1 MRKVQLSLSGDGLR
15 TVGAKPSWRRGP
27 TRWIKAVLV
36 LLLPTVSLG
45 FPYSVAAEE
54 ECRPLVVMYAGLY
67 SKTSK
72 RGMWPFCKSYTPPN
86 AAEKKCTT
94 HDDYDSD
101 DIVEHVDGNESTRPV
116 VLIGHSYGGDTAYVV
131 AKELPGSYELTLITL
146 DPVARKGVSNKLSKG
161 SVSRWVNLY
170 RSAKESRADNAI
182 AWIGISWRKQ
192 MSADRNL
199 VFEGNHNSVGQM
211 MQRVRSEVTRGT
223 ICSGEKES
231 E

>member
-1 MRKVQLSLSGDGLR
+1 M
-15 TVGAKPSWRRGP
+15 
-27 TRWIKAVLV
+27 
-36 LLLPTVSLG
+36 
-45 FPYSVAAEE
+45 
-54 ECRPLVVMYAGLY
+54 VVIYAGFF
-67 SKTSK
+67 SKTLK
-72 RGMWPFCKSYTPPN
+72 RGMWPFCKTYTPPN
-86 AAEKKCTT
+86 GAEKKCTT

-146 DPVARKGVSNKLSKG
+146 DPVARKGVSNKLSKR

-170 RSAKESRADNAI
+170 RSAKEWSADNAI

-192 MSADRNL
+192 RYADRNL
-199 VFEGNHNSVGQM
+199 VFEGHHNSVAQM

-223 ICSGEKES
+223 NCSGDA
-231 E
+231 